1 MKNNNGK
8 IAIAIVAMFVV
19 ALSVV
24 GFTYAYFTAT
34 VKNNGADS
42 SVEVTA
48 GSMIVTYSGGNGETF
63 TAKNILPGWS
73 NDGDKY
79 FDTVASVTYKDG
91 QNRYSAAS
99 LATVTKANAKPFGA
113 EIAAGQTA
121 TDDQLKAA
129 GLTAPVTFSVKNDG
143 DNTAVYDLWVK
154 VLSNN
159 IKTTDITFVYYT
171 ATTATTS
178 EVDGKTVV
186 VPQYGAA
193 SEPITLGD
201 TDALHQIGEEVNVP
215 KNGIV
220 YYKIVYT
227 YKDTGVKQD
236 DDQPESTNEKDAIG
250 FSTTMVIEGLD
261 QSKVTQPVQ
270 P

>member
-34 VKNNGADS
+34 VAGNNATS

-48 GSMIVTYSGGNGETF
+48 GSMIVTYSGGNGEVF
-63 TAKNILPGWS
+63 EAKNILPGWS

-79 FDTVASVTYKDG
+79 FDTVASVTYDEGSKE
-91 QNRYSAAS
+91 NRYSAAS
-99 LATVTKANAKPFGA
+99 LTAVTEANAKPYGA
-113 EIAAGQTA
+113 TITEGQTA
-121 TDDQLKAA
+121 TEAQLKAA

-143 DNTAVYDLWVK
+143 DNPAVYDLWVK

-159 IKTTDITFVYYT
+159 ISTTDVTFVYYT
-171 ATTATTS
+171 AT
-178 EVDGKTVV
+178 ELGDNGE
-186 VPQYGAA
+186 PEYGNA
-193 SEPITLGD
+193 SAPVTLGD
-201 TDALHQIGEEVNVP
+201 VDDLHQIGEEVTVP
-215 KNGIV
+215 VDGIV

-227 YKDTGVKQD
+227 YTDTKVKQD
-236 DDQPESTNEKDAIG
+236 DDQPNSTNPEDAIG

-261 QSKVTQPVQ
+261 QSKVTEN
-270 P
+270 